1 MKTQNNPATA
11 KELSSGR
18 FGTLD
23 GMRGIAA
30 ILVMAMHFFKDR
42 PETVYGRFHFLN
54 NADLAV
60 DFFFMLSGFVVAQAY
75 GDRLAGGLSALR
87 FIRLRLVRLYPM
99 FFIGMLLGLGAYG
112 LMLNGG
118 QAVPSGMELHLAA
131 LLNFAFLPV
140 LNHGTTLNFDR
151 ALPTPGEIF
160 PFLPPAWSLFF
171 ELVANVSFAF
181 LFRLPPR
188 ALCAVTG
195 ASFVAMVLFG
205 LYLGHGQ
212 SLSFSPGW
220 GTENAAGGLFRV
232 TFGFYAGVLLHRL
245 GAHRGRFGP
254 LPAPLRKSG
263 VLYALLAASL
273 AMPIVGKGIFPA
285 FFLLVLSPLLI
296 VAGAQNQVR
305 SRTMARLSHALG
317 WLSYPVYCLHFAIG
331 RLVWVWGDRHHFTQ
345 PINGILAT
353 AASLVL
359 ATMLA
364 AWVEPFG
371 RRLLGRILP
380 GGGTGTR
387 ASAGHNAIHPERAR
401 G

>member
-1 MKTQNNPATA
+1 MEMRGNPGTDDG
-11 KELSSGR
+11 LSSNR
-18 FGTLD
+18 FCTLD

-30 ILVMAMHFFKDR
+30 IIVMAMHFFKDR
-42 PETVYGRFHFLN
+42 PEAVYGRFHFLN

-75 GDRLAGGLSALR
+75 GDRLAGGLSPLR
-87 FIRLRLVRLYPM
+87 FIRLRVIRLYPM
-99 FFIGMLLGLGAYG
+99 FFLGMLLGLGAYG
-112 LMLNGG
+112 LMLNAG
-118 QAVPSGMELHLAA
+118 QAVPSGMDLRLAA
-131 LLNFAFLPV
+131 GLNFAFLPV

-151 ALPTPGEIF
+151 AMPTPGEIF

-181 LFRLPPR
+181 LFRLPLR
-188 ALCAVTG
+188 AICTVIGG
-195 ASFVAMVLFG
+195 AFLAMVAFG
-205 LYLGHGQ
+205 LYIGHGQ
-212 SLSFSPGW
+212 NVSFSPGW
-220 GTENAAGGLFRV
+220 GTDNAAGGLFRV

-245 GAHRGRFGP
+245 GAHRGSLGP
-254 LPAPLRKSG
+254 LPALLRKSG
-263 VLYALLAASL
+263 VLYALLGASL

-296 VAGAQNQVR
+296 VAGAQSQPR
-305 SRTMARLSHALG
+305 SRTMASLSQALG

-331 RLVWVWGDRHHFTQ
+331 RMVWVWGDRHHFTQ
-345 PINGILAT
+345 PINGMLAI
-353 AASLVL
+353 AASLAL

-371 RRLLGRILP
+371 RRLLARILP
-380 GGGTGTR
+380 GGGTR
-387 ASAGHNAIHPERAR
+387 ARTSAGYKSIHPESAR